1 MLTIFRRHL
10 RSCKHSKKGRSYR
23 ACGCPLSVEG
33 LLEGK
38 MIRRSLDIRSWEA
51 AQKIIRDW
59 EAGGLSKAETPTV
72 QEAMERFIADLNSRG
87 LSREHVRKA
96 ELLRDELIVHFPSVR
111 IYKVTADDL
120 GNVKEG
126 WKVRPSTAIK
136 KLERLRPFFKFCVDR
151 DWIAKNPAKALKAPK
166 EILIVT
172 KPYDE
177 SEIEKIAWA
186 IPLFPRKGIYGEDN
200 RERIKAFVSVLRW
213 TGLRIRDVVQ
223 LHRLMV
229 SETHVIVRTQKNG
242 KPVKLPLHPEMKEA
256 LAGMRGEYFF
266 WSGSG
271 NPKSC
276 VGDWQRTL
284 RRLGVIAGAHIHA
297 HRWRHYFATQ
307 LLSKG
312 VPVSEVAAILG
323 NSPRIVEKHYSQW
336 IESRAIALE
345 AAVKGPWGCQMT
357 FLYASETFCAANL
370 RTDVVV
376 SPAASVCLSADF
388 LRVPLCSTGTLS
400 MPPPKIV

>member
-1 MLTIFRRHL
+1 
-10 RSCKHSKKGRSYR
+10 
-23 ACGCPLSVEG
+23 
-33 LLEGK
+33 
-38 MIRRSLDIRSWEA
+38 MIRRALDIRNWEA
-51 AQKIIRDW
+51 AQKIVRDW
-59 EAGGLSKAETPTV
+59 ESGNGKLELPDV
-72 QEAMERFIADLNSRG
+72 GEAMERFIADLNSRG

-96 ELLRDELIVHFPSVR
+96 ELLRDELILHFPGTR
-111 IYKVTADDL
+111 IDKITTDEL
-120 GNVKEG
+120 GKMKEG
-126 WKVRPSTAIK
+126 WQVRPSTAIK
-136 KLERLRPFFKFCVDR
+136 KLERLRSFFKFCLDR

-200 RERIKAFVSVLRW
+200 RERIKAFVAVLRW
-213 TGLRIRDVVQ
+213 TGLRIRDVVL
-223 LHRLMV
+223 LHRSKV
-229 SETHVIVRTQKNG
+229 SDTHIVVRTQKNG
-242 KPVKLPLHPEMKEA
+242 KPVKLPLHPEMKQA
-256 LAGMRGEYFF
+256 LDSMKGEYFF

-284 RRLGVIAGAHIHA
+284 RRLGVLAGVHIHA

-323 NSPRIVEKHYSQW
+323 NSARIVEKHYSQW
-336 IESRAIALE
+336 ISARQTALE
-345 AAVKGPWGCQMT
+345 AAVM
-357 FLYASETFCAANL
+357 
-370 RTDVVV
+370 
-376 SPAASVCLSADF
+376 
-388 LRVPLCSTGTLS
+388 GTW
-400 MPPPKIV
+400 